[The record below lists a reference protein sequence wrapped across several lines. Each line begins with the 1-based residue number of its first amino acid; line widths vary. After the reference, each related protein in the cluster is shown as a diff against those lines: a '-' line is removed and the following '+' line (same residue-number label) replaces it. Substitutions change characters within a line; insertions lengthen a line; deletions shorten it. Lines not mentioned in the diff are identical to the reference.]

1 MSTAIEYPTPAA
13 SLPDILFTWED
24 ADGNAI
30 DFSSG
35 WNFTMTI
42 GRPPNPAI
50 MTKTSGFIGLPD
62 APNLRVSWTSG
73 ELSRLTAG
81 VWYFQI
87 TATYLVSGQAR
98 ILTGS
103 LRIDQPV
110 MV

>member
-24 ADGNAI
+24 ANGAAI

-35 WNFTMTI
+35 WTFSMTI
-42 GRPPNPAI
+42 GRPPNPAVK
-50 MTKTSGFIGLPD
+50 TKTSGFNGLAT
-62 APNLRVSWTSG
+62 APNLRVSWTPG
-73 ELSRLTAG
+73 ELSMLTAG

-87 TATYLVSGQAR
+87 TATYSVSGQAR

-110 MV
+110 LR

>member
-1 MSTAIEYPTPAA
+1 VTTAIEYPTPAA

-24 ADGNAI
+24 ADGNPV

-35 WNFTMTI
+35 WTFTMTI
-42 GRPPNPAI
+42 GRPPNSAV
-50 MTKTSGFIGLPD
+50 MTKTTGFIGFSV

-73 ELSRLTAG
+73 ELSRLTPG

-87 TATYLVSGQAR
+87 TATYLLSGQAR

-110 MV
+110 LL